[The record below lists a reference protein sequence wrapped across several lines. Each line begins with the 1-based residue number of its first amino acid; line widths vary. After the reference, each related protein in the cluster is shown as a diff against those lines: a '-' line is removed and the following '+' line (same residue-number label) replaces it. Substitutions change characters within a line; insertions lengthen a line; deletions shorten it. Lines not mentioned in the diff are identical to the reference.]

1 MSPAPAGHRD
11 MRPRTT
17 LRAYLR
23 RMAKQ
28 KRLMDGNSKKK
39 RLGIFFQRF
48 EKNKKQTPNNL
59 FGSSSVKNIP
69 TMKIHPYILFY
80 CIFTQTGGRSALRPL

>member
-1 MSPAPAGHRD
+1 MSPTGHRD
-11 MRPRTT
+11 MRPCTT

-28 KRLMDGNSKKK
+28 KRLMDGNSKKNK
-39 RLGIFFQRF
+39 
-48 EKNKKQTPNNL
+48 KNAWEYFSKDLKKQTNPKQPFWFQFSEKHPNDENTSL
-59 FGSSSVKNIP
+59 YSV
-69 TMKIHPYILFY
+69 Y

>member
-1 MSPAPAGHRD
+1 

-28 KRLMDGNSKKK
+28 KRLMDGNSKKQKQKK

-48 EKNKKQTPNNL
+48 EKTNKPQTTFLVP
-59 FGSSSVKNIP
+59 V
-69 TMKIHPYILFY
+69 
-80 CIFTQTGGRSALRPL
+80 Q